1 MAAVRLAPAD
11 GGCPVPLPPG
21 ETLLG
26 RGPLLG
32 ITDKRVSRKHAIL
45 EVVDGQVRIKPIHVN
60 PCFYQSAENGRLLP
74 LEAHEW
80 HSLKFGDSFSLLV
93 DKYIFKVISAH
104 PVESTVRNNP
114 EVDAEAV
121 ASVHPVEMSC
131 SLSLVQPSCSTSEMQ
146 GIAKIRQN
154 DSNST
159 LLVPPCDDDENE
171 QSKSIQRKRVLPS
184 WMLEGD
190 LLVQRVSKPAMKGGT
205 RKIKHQERR
214 ESNMESLK
222 SDVNMLQR
230 KRLAS
235 EITDNLIDGED
246 DKEERSCL
254 SSPSSENASGFP
266 LESTMGN
273 MEGNGK
279 TETKKT
285 GSTMEKNDRQLH
297 SKRSKTTGQISNKT
311 NRIEESENKEQI
323 TGSTSQQALWGRTSQ
338 YFGAQEGTHE
348 PDGDLDYETEISDTT
363 RSVDASESSKQ
374 IKRKRTPCM
383 YGTGCYRKNPIHFQ
397 QFSHP
402 NDDDYHETDTL
413 TEGNDDNRPEC
424 PYGTACYRKNPQH
437 KLEYK
442 HTAPP
447 GTGRRTRQRTSKNG
461 KRALEEDSDN
471 DGEPNE
477 YDLNDSF
484 IDDEEEECEPTDEDS
499 DWEPSS
505 EDKDNEDVETLVKE
519 ANRFVKTKK

>member
-1 MAAVRLAPAD
+1 
-11 GGCPVPLPPG
+11 
-21 ETLLG
+21 
-26 RGPLLG
+26 

-60 PCFYQSAENGRLLP
+60 PCFYHSPENGRLLP

-93 DKYIFKVISAH
+93 DKYIFKVLSAH
-104 PVESTVRNNP
+104 PVESTVRNNQ
-114 EVDAEAV
+114 EADTEAA

-131 SLSLVQPSCSTSEMQ
+131 RPSLVEPACSTSEMQ
-146 GIAKIRQN
+146 GTAKIRKN
-154 DSNST
+154 DSAPT
-159 LLVPPCDDDENE
+159 HLVPPCDDDESE
-171 QSKSIQRKRVLPS
+171 QSKSIHRKRVLPF

-190 LLVQRVSKPAMKGGT
+190 LLVQKISKPVMKRGG
-205 RKIKHQERR
+205 RKKKGQEKG
-214 ESNMESLK
+214 EGNMESLQ

-235 EITDNLIDGED
+235 EEVTENFKDEEED
-246 DKEERSCL
+246 LEERSRL
-254 SSPSSENASGFP
+254 STPSSENASGFL
-266 LESTMGN
+266 LESAMRN

-279 TETKKT
+279 TETKKP
-285 GSTMEKNDRQLH
+285 GSSMEKNDRQLH
-297 SKRSKTTGQISNKT
+297 SKRSKTTGQISSKT

-348 PDGDLDYETEISDTT
+348 PDADLDYETEISDTT

-374 IKRKRTPCM
+374 IKHKRTPCM
-383 YGTGCYRKNPIHFQ
+383 YGTGCYRKNPVHFQ

-402 NDDDYHETDTL
+402 NDDDYHDTDIL
-413 TEGNDDNRPEC
+413 TEDNDDNRPEC

-447 GTGRRTRQRTSKNG
+447 G
-461 KRALEEDSDN
+461 KRDLEEDN

-519 ANRFVKTKK
+519 AHRFVKTKK

>member
-45 EVVDGQVRIKPIHVN
+45 EVVDGQIHVN

-114 EVDAEAV
+114 EVGAEAA

-131 SLSLVQPSCSTSEMQ
+131 SPSLVQPSCSTSEMQ

-159 LLVPPCDDDENE
+159 LLVPPYDDENE

-184 WMLEGD
+184 WMLDSD

-235 EITDNLIDGED
+235 EITDNLIDEED
-246 DKEERSCL
+246 DEEERSCL

-297 SKRSKTTGQISNKT
+297 SKRSKTTGQISNKR

-323 TGSTSQQALWGRTSQ
+323 TGSTSQQALSGRTSQ

-348 PDGDLDYETEISDTT
+348 PDADLDYETEISDTT

-461 KRALEEDSDN
+461 KRALEKDSDN